1 MIEFMMTRKL
11 FVWLPVILCMV
22 VIFAFSSQS
31 GEVSNDL
38 SKELTQEIV
47 LSRDD
52 GQRDA
57 VNIVNLNFIVR
68 KVAHFALYFLL
79 GLTIINAL
87 TVSGVVMS
95 RSVIAGLLLCILF
108 AFSDELHQM
117 LIPGRDA
124 RWQDVLIDSLGAF
137 AGIILY
143 RLGVAVWF
151 YRKTMPDT
159 R

>member
-1 MIEFMMTRKL
+1 MVLRR
-11 FVWLPVILCMV
+11 VIRHDATNNTV
-22 VIFAFSSQS
+22 RSIPNDIKSS

-47 LSRDD
+47 VSRDD

-57 VNIVNLNFIVR
+57 VNIVNLKFIVR

-87 TVSGVVMS
+87 TVSCVVMS
-95 RSVIAGLLLCILF
+95 SSVIAGLLLCILF

-117 LIPGRDA
+117 LIPG
-124 RWQDVLIDSLGAF
+124 
-137 AGIILY
+137 IILY